1 MMRSLLAALR
11 RSVPTL
17 VSMAPLRNATGPS
30 DEEIAVAVAVD
41 RDDSPTAKKPLR
53 AESRIPL
60 FVIFSVGLLC
70 IFLTMP
76 EAEHDTILRLTR
88 HLSVLKL
95 FFNLHLFADVHDTW
109 YRILVITGWISFGVI
124 KCVILIVL
132 CATYGASSC
141 TLRVA
146 ADLSLTSELVAN
158 LGAENMV
165 VRWDALQKVLGRMR

>member
-88 HLSVLKL
+88 HLSVLKGSL
-95 FFNLHLFADVHDTW
+95 LVRDLYDFETLILW
-109 YRILVITGWISFGVI
+109 LGLVIGS
-124 KCVILIVL
+124 
-132 CATYGASSC
+132 CAT
-141 TLRVA
+141 
-146 ADLSLTSELVAN
+146 
-158 LGAENMV
+158 GAEC
-165 VRWDALQKVLGRMR
+165 

>member
-88 HLSVLKL
+88 HLSVL
-95 FFNLHLFADVHDTW
+95 N
-109 YRILVITGWISFGVI
+109 
-124 KCVILIVL
+124 
-132 CATYGASSC
+132 